1 MSKKTKYVP
10 PEVELI
16 LLAPCENLAFDE
28 WAFGNAWKN
37 QWGKFKITSTGASGV
52 AFGDTFETKDYDAD
66 GDFFTKSTS

>member
-52 AFGDTFETKDYDAD
+52 AFGDTFETEDYDVD

>member
-1 MSKKTKYVP
+1 MSKKTAYVP
-10 PEVELI
+10 PAAELI

-52 AFGDTFETKDYDAD
+52 AFGGEFTPAETP
-66 GDFFTKSTS
+66 GFFFSDETGTS